1 MKKAITFLPFQ
12 AKWGTG
18 IQVLVL
24 SLVAILPSLAYS
36 QNADVRQEIGDL
48 SAIDW
53 KNVPAFEAAIAQEDA
68 RIDGYLAAPGLSS
81 EDRALYLSYQ
91 RMLDL
96 VLSNAQA
103 NKPLDEAVYDSYE
116 QVLKESLVD
125 PDLKPAPQ
133 GLLITFVPGLIE
145 VLTVAPEADASGQ

>member
-12 AKWGTG
+12 AKWVTG
-18 IQVLVL
+18 IQVLML

-68 RIDGYLAAPGLSS
+68 RMDGYLAAPGLSS

-91 RMLDL
+91 RMLEL
-96 VLSNAQA
+96 VISNVQSS
-103 NKPLDEAVYDSYE
+103 KPLDEAVYDSYE
-116 QVLKESLVD
+116 QVLEESRIN
-125 PDLKPAPQ
+125 PDLKAAPS
-133 GLLITFVPGLIE
+133 GLLITYIPGLIE
-145 VLTVAPEADASGQ
+145 VLTEVPQADASGQ